1 VRAIRGGRSRDD
13 RQPRGGMTVP
23 AIAIVVPALDEAHNL
38 QWLLPD
44 LARRWPEAEVLVV
57 DGGSRDATVEVVQ
70 RQAGV
75 RCLASAPGR
84 ARQMNTGARATRG
97 ELLVF
102 LHADTRLP
110 DGALE
115 AIQAAMR
122 DPRVIGGR
130 FDVAFDSPRPIMR
143 ITAGLM
149 NVRSR
154 LSGIATG
161 DQTIFVRRAAFEA
174 LGGFPDIPLME
185 DVEFSRGL
193 KRRGRLACLR
203 LRVTTSARKW
213 EREGPLRTVL
223 LMWTLR
229 LLYVLGA
236 SPRRLHRWYYGRDP
250 AP

>member
-1 VRAIRGGRSRDD
+1 
-13 RQPRGGMTVP
+13 MTVP
-23 AIAIVVPALDEAHNL
+23 AIAIVVPALDEAQNL

-44 LARRWPEAEVLVV
+44 LALRWPEAEVVVV
-57 DGGSRDATVEVVQ
+57 DGGSRDATVEVVH
-70 RQAGV
+70 RHAGV

-84 ARQMNTGARATRG
+84 ARQMNAGARATAG

-122 DPRVIGGR
+122 DPRVAGGR
-130 FDVAFDSPRPIMR
+130 FDVAFDSLRPIMR
-143 ITAGLM
+143 ATAALM

-161 DQTIFVRRAAFEA
+161 DQAIFVRRAAFEA

-185 DVEFSRGL
+185 DVEFSRRL
-193 KRRGRLACLR
+193 KRRGRLARLR

-213 EREGPLRTVL
+213 EREGPVRTVL
-223 LMWTLR
+223 LMWALR
-229 LLYVLGA
+229 LLYFLGA
-236 SPRRLHRWYYGRDP
+236 SPRRLHRWYYGREP
-250 AP
+250 GP